1 MQKMHASKTCAI
13 DLHFL
18 IRIGGRHGC
27 RLAVADFHVRWHQL
41 LRARSNNDDD
51 DEAREVII
59 IKIVITTNIIS
70 ITIAI

>member
-18 IRIGGRHGC
+18 IRRGGRHGC

-41 LRARSNNDDD
+41 LRARSNDVD
-51 DEAREVII
+51 DEAREVTI